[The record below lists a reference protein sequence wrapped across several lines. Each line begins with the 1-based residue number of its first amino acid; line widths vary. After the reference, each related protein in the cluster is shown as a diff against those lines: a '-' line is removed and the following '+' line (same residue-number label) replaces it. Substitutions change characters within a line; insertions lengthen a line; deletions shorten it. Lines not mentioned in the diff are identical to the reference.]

1 MSLAGKVSVKTLYTR
16 SINLERDQESLDV
29 LKSYVPTSRALR
41 TLRRV
46 AESMNGQSSPR
57 AWTLVGPY
65 GSGKSAFSL
74 FASEL
79 LCVELGEFQIIARQK
94 IRELDT
100 DLAEQVDSGLCD
112 GSGMMRVLLTGS
124 P

>member
-1 MSLAGKVSVKTLYTR
+1 MSLESNVSVKTLYTR
-16 SINLERDQESLDV
+16 SINLERDQDSLDV

-41 TLRRV
+41 TLRRI
-46 AESMNGQSSPR
+46 AESMNDQGSPR

-79 LCVELGEFQIIARQK
+79 LC
-94 IRELDT
+94 
-100 DLAEQVDSGLCD
+100 S
-112 GSGMMRVLLTGS
+112 
-124 P
+124 

>member
-1 MSLAGKVSVKTLYTR
+1 MSLESKVSVKTLYTR

-41 TLRRV
+41 TLRRL
-46 AESMNGQSSPR
+46 AESMNVESSPR

-74 FASEL
+74 FAS
-79 LCVELGEFQIIARQK
+79 
-94 IRELDT
+94 D
-100 DLAEQVDSGLCD
+100 
-112 GSGMMRVLLTGS
+112 
-124 P
+124 